1 MKRIDVER
9 KEINKKDY
17 IRRTARLSDVS
28 RHIKEDAII
37 YHNGK
42 PILLYKVL
50 STPPKDVRWAV
61 KNIKYSTGKR
71 THGLV
76 NTSAVFGYSQGKK
89 TNTTIA
95 PHQLWD
101 IIHQSNI
108 T

>member
-28 RHIKEDAII
+28 RHIKEDAIV

-61 KNIKYSTGKR
+61 KNINYQKRKR
-71 THGLV
+71 THGFRARMKTAAGRAVL
-76 NTSAVFGYSQGKK
+76 SARRAKGRAVLC
-89 TNTTIA
+89 
-95 PHQLWD
+95 P
-101 IIHQSNI
+101 
-108 T
+108 